1 MLLSDSRQCQNLH
14 AKYGSQVNFP
24 NDDFYTYELSKFWSV
39 HQSSIS
45 PACIYRPLSSQDVGP
60 AILISRVTGC
70 PFAIKS
76 GGHAPH
82 AGASN
87 IADGITID
95 LVELNEITINEER
108 STVSVGPGNTWFDV
122 YSVLQPK
129 DLMVIGGRIADV
141 GVGGLTLGG
150 GLSFFSNIHGFACDN
165 VASYEVVIASG
176 DIVVAS
182 PENNA
187 DLYWGLRGGG
197 NNFGLVTQFELYTY
211 PLEKGMMWGGTLMHT
226 GAQNSSLFD
235 SFVEFG
241 AYGAVAD
248 PNAALIM
255 SMYYDQNNDAYWTV
269 SQLEYAQ
276 PLPNETHPAVFDTF
290 FSEPNAILDTTTT
303 QTLIDIVLDFN
314 SSNPSGLRQSYWVA
328 TFKLDAYLIQELMEI
343 WVQEV
348 EMVKTVV
355 TGYVPVLSFQIITMP
370 MIENMK
376 KNGGNPLGLSE
387 EGGPLMLVN
396 PSAMWVNAADDEVV
410 YGAYI
415 SWLAKATARA
425 KELDL
430 YHRYLYMNYASQFQ
444 DVIGGYG
451 ETSRAKMRD
460 IAKKYDESNVFQV
473 LQPGYFKL

>member
-1 MLLSDSRQCQNLH
+1 VR
-14 AKYGSQVNFP
+14 
-24 NDDFYTYELSKFWSV
+24 
-39 HQSSIS
+39 
-45 PACIYRPLSSQDVGP
+45 SQDVG
-60 AILISRVTGC
+60 ASILISRSTGC

-87 IADGITID
+87 IAGGITID
-95 LVELNEITINEER
+95 LAELTEITINEER
-108 STVSVGPGNTWFDV
+108 STVSVGSGNTWFDV
-122 YSVLQPK
+122 YNVLQPK
-129 DLMVIGGRIADV
+129 DLMVIGGRIAGV

-165 VASYEVVIASG
+165 VASYEVVAASG
-176 DIVVAS
+176 DIIIAS
-182 PENNA
+182 PESHA
-187 DLYWGLRGGG
+187 DLYWALRGGG
-197 NNFGLVTQFELYTY
+197 NNFGLVTKFELFTY
-211 PLEKGMMWGGTLMHT
+211 PLEKGMMWGGTLMHA
-226 GAQNSSLFD
+226 GIQNSSLFD
-235 SFVEFG
+235 AFVEFG
-241 AYGAVAD
+241 ANGAVAD

-255 SMYYDQNNDAYWTV
+255 SMYYDQKNDAYWTV

-276 PLPNETHPAVFDTF
+276 PLSIDTHPAVFDSF
-290 FSEPNAILDTTTT
+290 FNEPDAIMETTKT

-328 TFKLDAYLIQELMEI
+328 TFKLDAKLIQELMDL

-348 EMVKTVV
+348 EAIKTTV
-355 TGYVPVLSFQIITMP
+355 TRYVPVLSFQIITMP

-376 KNGGNPLGLSE
+376 KNGGNALGLQDE
-387 EGGPLMLVN
+387 EEALMLVN
-396 PSAMWVNAADDEVV
+396 PSSMWIDVADDKAVF
-410 YGAYI
+410 GAYV

-451 ETSRAKMRD
+451 ETNREKMNG
-460 IAKKYDESNVFQV
+460 IAKKYDESGAFQI